1 MRRPTE
7 DYATMGLNALK
18 RAARKAFEKARQN
31 NLEVPIWKDG
41 KSAAFR
47 TQVALE
53 AIKGEEATSQIASGF
68 SIHPAQVRKWKMTD
82 AGECFQG
89 I

>member
-31 NLEVPIWKDG
+31 NLEVPIWRDG
-41 KSAAFR
+41 RIEYINSETATEQAGAVDRQSAA
-47 TQVALE
+47 LL
-53 AIKGEEATSQIASGF
+53 GGN
-68 SIHPAQVRKWKMTD
+68 
-82 AGECFQG
+82 
-89 I
+89 